1 MRRFDLNPNID
12 NSNIPHYPNGRLQDD
27 TGSGNGTA
35 VNERVYG
42 DIVQF
47 FLKLV
52 RLSKITVNNQPDN
65 ESNGFQLIE
74 ALHSFA
80 TKNSIVHDVLLS
92 GSNIKINLPLVPLN
106 VGEFI
111 VCKAN
116 FDYSNQT
123 FVIGTDLPTPV
134 QFSATVKNSFKTNDT
149 LYITKTSSGF
159 EIESIANYS
168 TFDNIATELKYPKI
182 ATQAQEDSGTDN
194 STATSPKTNLTAF
207 VRRVNGSD
215 SNNYLANSTR
225 DGIYPKSHY
234 TTVEALGAKVKN
246 KGWFGNVNAG
256 STATLAS
263 GGDVASVSAVVPE
276 GGTTVVTVTMTNAMN
291 PSYIVK
297 AFAMSEGALVDD
309 ADIYSL
315 TPKVLTT
322 TQFQIAISKIG
333 NQTTAIKVYFECS
346 RQKDICCLYPYL

>member
-1 MRRFDLNPNID
+1 MRKFKLNPNVD
-12 NSNIPHYPNGRLQDD
+12 DSDTLKYPDARLKDD
-27 TGSGNGTA
+27 TGAGDGTP
-35 VNERVYG
+35 VNENVYG

-47 FLKLV
+47 FLKLKREASV
-52 RLSKITVNNQPDN
+52 MENNLPDN

-111 VCKAN
+111 ICKAN
-116 FDYSNQT
+116 FDYSNQN
-123 FVIGTDLPTPV
+123 FIIGTDLPTAI
-134 QFSATVKNSFKTNDT
+134 QFSATVKNSFKTDDT

-168 TFDNIATELKYPKI
+168 TFENIATELKFPKI
-182 ATQAQEDSGTDN
+182 ATQTQEDGGTDN
-194 STATSPKTNLTAF
+194 ATATSPKTNLTAF

-256 STATLAS
+256 SPATLAS
-263 GGDVASVSAVVPE
+263 GGDVASVSETVPE

-333 NQTTAIKVYFECS
+333 NQTTAIKVYFEAEN
-346 RQKDICCLYPYL
+346 Y